1 MNFPILRLL
10 SVILQ
15 VATGLLAFRLIR
27 VTGRRFA
34 WSLIGVA
41 VLLMSFERSLTFA
54 NLLFEDFH
62 RHPGILPDI
71 LGEYVALYISA
82 LMFFGIAGLTPLFE
96 SLQQSSRDLRESER
110 KYRTLL
116 ENLPQRI
123 FLKDRDGIFQSC
135 NENYARDLNI
145 APASIVGKTDFDFY
159 SRETAER
166 NRELERRAIAGG
178 EILETEEH
186 ANPPHGR
193 GWLQKILTPIRSG
206 GGEVAGILVS
216 LWDITEKKKSEQQ
229 RRLIERKMQQA
240 QKFEGIGVLA
250 GGIAHDFNNLL
261 TGVLGNVYLAKREIP
276 KGDSIGSYL
285 REIEDAADRA
295 AQLTNQ
301 MLAYSGQ
308 GRYIVRPISLNH
320 EIQDMTQFLKSSI
333 SKKAEIVM
341 DLDPA
346 LSAVAADASQM
357 RQVILNLITNASD
370 AIGDQNGVIRL
381 STGTEACSAD
391 RFKDAITGHDL
402 PAGEY
407 VFLKIAD
414 TGCGIELENRAQLFE
429 PFYTTKFT
437 GRGLGLAATLGIVRG
452 HGGAIRVDSAPGEGS
467 TFTVYLPTVEE
478 RAEQAP
484 EEILPEENGT
494 GVGRGTV
501 LVVDDE
507 ETVCNVAQRLLELAG
522 FSVLTASNGSEAV
535 EVFRRHLDQVDVV
548 LLDMTMPLMD
558 GRETFRELQRI
569 RPDVNVVLSSAYKE
583 GDVVRHFDR
592 DDLAGFVQKPFHY
605 RRLYAVLQRAIEGG
619 RPDPPAPSPE
629 AAAT

>member
-1 MNFPILRLL
+1 
-10 SVILQ
+10 
-15 VATGLLAFRLIR
+15 
-27 VTGRRFA
+27 
-34 WSLIGVA
+34 
-41 VLLMSFERSLTFA
+41 
-54 NLLFEDFH
+54 
-62 RHPGILPDI
+62 
-71 LGEYVALYISA
+71 
-82 LMFFGIAGLTPLFE
+82 
-96 SLQQSSRDLRESER
+96 
-110 KYRTLL
+110 
-116 ENLPQRI
+116 
-123 FLKDRDGIFQSC
+123 
-135 NENYARDLNI
+135 
-145 APASIVGKTDFDFY
+145 
-159 SRETAER
+159 
-166 NRELERRAIAGG
+166 
-178 EILETEEH
+178 
-186 ANPPHGR
+186 
-193 GWLQKILTPIRSG
+193 LQKILTPIRSG
-206 GGEVAGILVS
+206 GGEVTGILVS

-250 GGIAHDFNNLL
+250 GGVAHDFNNLL
-261 TGVLGNVYLAKREIP
+261 TGVLGNAYLAQRELP
-276 KGDSIGSYL
+276 KVDAIGSYL
-285 REIEDAADRA
+285 REIEDAAERA

-320 EIQDMTQFLKSSI
+320 EIQGMTQFLKSSI
-333 SKKAEIVM
+333 SKKAVIEM

-346 LSAVAADASQM
+346 LPAVAADASQM

-381 STGTEACSAD
+381 STGAEACSD
-391 RFKDAITGHDL
+391 GRFKDAITGHEL
-402 PAGEY
+402 PPGEY

-478 RAEQAP
+478 RAEQVP
-484 EEILPEENGT
+484 EEILPEDNGT
-494 GVGRGTV
+494 WVGRGTV

-507 ETVCNVAQRLLELAG
+507 ETVCDVARRLLELAG
-522 FSVLTASNGSEAV
+522 FTVLTAANGSEAV

-558 GRETFRELQRI
+558 GRETFRELRRV
-569 RPDVNVVLSSAYKE
+569 RPDVKVVLSSAYKE

-592 DDLAGFVQKPFHY
+592 NDLEGFVQKPFHY
-605 RRLYAVLQRAIEGG
+605 RRLYAVLQRAIEGD
-619 RPDPPAPSPE
+619 RPAAPTPPPE